1 MSDRLRTGMEMKKPN
16 LFVRIRALMHAVAR
30 SIRHA
35 SAAGLGPAQIVR
47 KAANCVR
54 LGPRGFARHLIAYD
68 QLAQMDAR
76 RSQAVPAMVPADAAE
91 IGLTAYERW
100 LQQHEPTVTTL
111 VNGPLISVIMP
122 TCNTPESFL
131 CEAIASVLAQ
141 TYQNWELCIC
151 DDASDTPHVRR
162 ILSDI
167 VEDPRIH
174 VVYRSLRGGIAN
186 ATNDALKLA
195 TGEYIAPLDH
205 DDVLHPE
212 ALASVAAEFA
222 RAGADIVYTDH
233 DCMDESGSR
242 RLPYFKPDWSLDL
255 FLSQMYLGH
264 LVVFRRDMVARLEG
278 LRAEMDGSQD
288 YDLVLRCVSE
298 GAKIAHVPRVLY
310 HWRQHSG
317 STSANA
323 DSKPYAHEAGR
334 RAIQSYLDRTCP
346 GAQAMDGAYTFC
358 YDVRYNLAAD
368 QPLVSIVIPTRDR
381 ADLLDICVRS
391 LREHTRYK
399 NYEILVVD
407 NGSVEPETTH
417 WLDRMSREPGL
428 RVIPADIPFNWSAL
442 NNLAAREARGRVLVF
457 LNNDTEVF
465 DGRWLERLVDIALR
479 PDVGICG
486 PLLLYGDMTI
496 QHAGV
501 VVGMGGWA
509 DHVFK
514 GLPAAHIQSCFTS
527 PVMRRNVLAVTG
539 ACMAVEKAKFDAIG
553 GFDESFIICGSDVEI
568 CLRAF
573 HSGLI
578 NVYVPEARL
587 IHHESKTRDPSNI
600 PETDF
605 IRSEQAY
612 YPYRTTGDPY
622 FNHNLDPM
630 SCVPRPRNMP

>member
-1 MSDRLRTGMEMKKPN
+1 MKKPN
-16 LFVRIRALMHAVAR
+16 LFVRIRALLRAVVR

-35 SAAGLGPAQIVR
+35 RDAGLGPVQIAR
-47 KAANCVR
+47 KTVNCIR
-54 LGPRGFARHLIAYD
+54 LGPRGFARHVIAYD

-76 RSQAVPAMVPADAAE
+76 ESQRVSAAVPVDASGTE
-91 IGLTAYERW
+91 LSAYERW
-100 LQQHEPTVTTL
+100 LQQHEPTVATL
-111 VNGPLISVIMP
+111 IDGSLISVIMP

-131 CEAIASVLAQ
+131 HEVIASVLAQ

-162 ILSDI
+162 ILAD
-167 VEDPRIH
+167 VGMRDPRIH
-174 VVYRSLRGGIAN
+174 VVYRQQRGGIAD

-195 TGEYIAPLDH
+195 TGKYVAPLDH
-205 DDVLHPE
+205 DDLLHPD

-222 RAGADIVYTDH
+222 RTSADIVYTDH
-233 DCMDESGSR
+233 DCVDESGSR

-264 LVVFRRDMVARLEG
+264 LVVFRRDMVERLGG
-278 LRAEMDGSQD
+278 LRPEMDGAQD
-288 YDLVLRCVSE
+288 YDLVLRCVSD

-323 DSKPYAHEAGR
+323 NSKPYAHDAGR
-334 RAIQSYLDRTCP
+334 RAIQSYLDQACP

-358 YDVRYNLAAD
+358 YDVRYNLTTD

-381 ADLLDICVRS
+381 VDLLDVCVRS
-391 LREHTRYK
+391 LREQTLYK
-399 NYEILVVD
+399 QYEILVVD
-407 NGSVEPETTH
+407 NGSVEPETAH
-417 WLDRMSREPGL
+417 WFERMSRTPGL
-428 RVIPADIPFNWSAL
+428 RVMPADIPFNWSAL
-442 NNLAAREARGRVLVF
+442 NNLAAREARGKVLVF

-465 DGRWLERLVDIALR
+465 DGQWLERLVDVALR
-479 PDVGICG
+479 PDVGVCG

-514 GLPAAHIQSCFTS
+514 GLPATHVQKCFTS

-539 ACMAVEKAKFDAIG
+539 ACMAMEKAKFDAIG

-573 HSGLI
+573 HSGLL
-578 NVYVPEARL
+578 NVYVPEAKL
-587 IHHESKTRDPSNI
+587 VHHESKTRDPSNI

-605 IRSEQAY
+605 VRSEQAY
-612 YPYRTTGDPY
+612 YPYRTVGDPY
-622 FNHNLDPM
+622 FNQNLDPM
-630 SCVPRPRNMP
+630 SCVPRPRGMP